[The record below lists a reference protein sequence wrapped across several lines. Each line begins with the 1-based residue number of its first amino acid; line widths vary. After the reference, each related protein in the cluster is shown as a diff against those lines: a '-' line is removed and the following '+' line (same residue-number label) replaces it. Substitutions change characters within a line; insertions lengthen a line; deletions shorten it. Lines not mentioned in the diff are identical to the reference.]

1 MESNKNIVVEKS
13 FDFAIRIVKLYKY
26 LTDNKKEYILSKQV
40 LKSGTSIGANISEA
54 QQGQSKKRFPY
65 QNEHST
71 KGMCRNKVL
80 DKIATSNRLHWRKSN
95 KINLNK
101 LYGIGKNANK
111 NRKNNK
117 YSHRLI
123 DNYLKQFSTFHFQF
137 SIRKAFNFPLS
148 TKNA

>member
-80 DKIATSNRLHWRKSN
+80 DKIATSNRLH
-95 KINLNK
+95 
-101 LYGIGKNANK
+101 
-111 NRKNNK
+111 
-117 YSHRLI
+117 
-123 DNYLKQFSTFHFQF
+123 
-137 SIRKAFNFPLS
+137 
-148 TKNA
+148 